1 VCRSLPAR
9 AAARALAVGAA
20 MQCLLVG
27 AGVRVL
33 SAAVT
38 LVSGIGKEV
47 LLEAGPDGLILRALN
62 DGRSTFC
69 EARLQAGLFAQY
81 SAPPA
86 GGPASL
92 KVKLLAR
99 PLRGVFK
106 ALRGCE
112 SVRLYF
118 ASAGG
123 AGAQAHYLVL
133 QLKDKLEVT
142 RTHSLHYEDCEM
154 VEAAFDRAAALHF
167 VVARPAILK

>member
-1 VCRSLPAR
+1 
-9 AAARALAVGAA
+9 
-20 MQCLLVG
+20 MQCQLVG

-123 AGAQAHYLVL
+123 AGAT
-133 QLKDKLEVT
+133 DICST
-142 RTHSLHYEDCEM
+142 RADG
-154 VEAAFDRAAALHF
+154 AAAG
-167 VVARPAILK
+167 AASPAASAAPSAA